1 MIVKTNLKLIEII
14 KDIYTR
20 SRDDDVPALAAQLT
34 YYFILALFPFLIFLI
49 TLLSYT
55 PITGEEAMN
64 FFARILPPLAFNA
77 VLDVVNEITASPRE
91 TFLSFGMIAALWAS
105 SNGMKAVIRGI
116 NKAYD
121 QKETRPFWMV
131 RLISL
136 VAVIILAFTVI
147 FSLALLLFGE
157 TAEKELFYHFRFPNI
172 YRGVCTTVR
181 FLLPV
186 ILMFCVFILLYMLTP
201 SRRLSLKEVLPG
213 SAFSALSWI
222 LVTTLFSLYINN
234 FADFSKMYGSIGGI
248 IALLVWLYWISI
260 IIMLGGE
267 LNASLAQ
274 KKE

>member
-1 MIVKTNLKLIEII
+1 
-14 KDIYTR
+14 
-20 SRDDDVPALAAQLT
+20 
-34 YYFILALFPFLIFLI
+34 
-49 TLLSYT
+49 
-55 PITGEEAMN
+55 
-64 FFARILPPLAFNA
+64 
-77 VLDVVNEITASPRE
+77 
-91 TFLSFGMIAALWAS
+91 
-105 SNGMKAVIRGI
+105 MKAVIRGI

-157 TAEKELFYHFRFPNI
+157 TAEKELFYHFRFPISTGGLYDRQVSLTCNLD
-172 YRGVCTTVR
+172 V
-181 FLLPV
+181 L
-186 ILMFCVFILLYMLTP
+186 CVHPALHADTQPAAFFK
-201 SRRLSLKEVLPG
+201 RG
-213 SAFSALSWI
+213 SARFRIFGSKLDI
-222 LVTTLFSLYINN
+222 GHHTLFIIYKQLCGLFQNVR
-234 FADFSKMYGSIGGI
+234 KHRRI